1 MARCEFAQESAAEV
15 GEEPEE
21 EREAEAQYK
30 AGDDGEVE
38 RGVFAAMDDVTGEG
52 SETKREFSAEIEEGA
67 QQHKKTTE
75 KKEDAAEFAERI
87 HQTKSKS
94 GMRAESKS
102 DEQRAVGG

>member
-1 MARCEFAQESAAEV
+1 V

-21 EREAEAQYK
+21 KREAEAQYK

-38 RGVFAAMDDVTGEG
+38 RGVFATMDDIAGES
-52 SETKREFSAEIEEGA
+52 SETKREFSAEVQKSANEDQQYTNSEECP
-67 QQHKKTTE
+67 
-75 KKEDAAEFAERI
+75 AEFAERI

-102 DEQRAVGG
+102 DEQRAVAG

>member
-1 MARCEFAQESAAEV
+1 V

-21 EREAEAQYK
+21 ERESEAYDE

-38 RGVFAAMDDVTGEG
+38 RGVFAAMDDVTGEAA
-52 SETKREFSAEIEEGA
+52 EAQREFSAEIEKGA
-67 QQHKKTTE
+67 EQHKKTTE

-94 GMRAESKS
+94 GMRAESKRG
-102 DEQRAVGG
+102 ER